1 MEAFFYLLMFCLLA
15 YCYNNSGKSSK
26 KPKSQKANKTIIHEY
41 KSPNSQ
47 DKLSE
52 TKQEVFK
59 IPLLHDCHEKIHGF
73 KFSNDQ
79 KARKED
85 KWNEIRQE
93 VFKKYGYKCSKC
105 GSCNN
110 IEVHHKIPL
119 SKGGTNN
126 IKNLIPLCHDCHEKI
141 HGFKFGNEKKAP
153 MENYGEQISS
163 KKKNTNGYKINDAI
177 EHGYKLEIE
186 YITQHYPFENEVNIR
201 IIKPQDIK
209 YGYEMMENNDFIR
222 NAKNPNEPE
231 LIFIVAFCELRKAIR
246 YFRFDRIKI
255 LKVIK

>member
-59 IPLLHDCHEKIHGF
+59 IPLL
-73 KFSNDQ
+73 
-79 KARKED
+79 
-85 KWNEIRQE
+85 
-93 VFKKYGYKCSKC
+93 
-105 GSCNN
+105 
-110 IEVHHKIPL
+110 
-119 SKGGTNN
+119 
-126 IKNLIPLCHDCHEKI
+126 HDCHEKI